1 MTACDVKDSPS
12 ELERGR
18 AMVVVGGGVGGVGGW
33 IERGIKGKE
42 GGEADRE
49 AAVCEKSSSTCVSVC
64 LCHCTIKVD
73 LK

>member
-1 MTACDVKDSPS
+1 
-12 ELERGR
+12 
-18 AMVVVGGGVGGVGGW
+18 MVVGRGWVVVGGW

-64 LCHCTIKVD
+64 LCHCSIKVD